1 MPVAS
6 AALTEPPVTRS
17 RFRSRTV
24 PKPTPIHHV
33 GRYLMGNFTVPQQEI
48 VVPDIIDSERLVFA
62 STGTGAQCSPHS
74 GPRSPLSPGPSHSE
88 PPVRTSLGYNLR
100 ESTRSHSTNQDQQDM
115 QVSSQGVSA
124 GEHLEETGRKSE
136 SPSRKRRRISHSTMI
151 DLTVS
156 PGPRAG
162 GGFEPEARPPAR
174 HHHHQPDNRGGMA
187 MGRERKSPATRRRS
201 RDRYPRRHP
210 PRDTREPVR
219 EERENHLPRER
230 QQESRAF
237 QPPTMFPMPLHP
249 ALHSHAPPQP
259 SQQSVLIDIDQVR
272 HQIQGGMPI
281 NVPMSVPPHV
291 IPVCSGHHIPVCGA
305 CSSAQPCPTLLSACT
320 LPDQTCSLQSSAYVP
335 AFTQNNP
342 MFSGCNQPVQYTASP
357 QVLPGCHLH
366 QPPISHCA
374 LHLQQQLGSSMGH
387 TAQLPPQHMPPS
399 TQYLPPTTTAQTYAS
414 NDVRMEPLHHYQ
426 YHPAFHLPPP
436 PPGMVPPQPPPNQSP
451 PHLMPEEPGRP
462 GLRMDIAYRPMDAYP
477 RYGRMGFPRQMS
489 GRRWQPG
496 PSPPAYQGFL
506 LPFLTMIPNASHYGV
521 DIGNEEN
528 AEENYEALLNLAE
541 RLGEAKPRGMSK
553 AKIEDL
559 PSYRYNPDNHQSQQT
574 LCVVCMCDFENRQLL
589 RVLPCNHEFHAK
601 CVDKWLKSNRTCP
614 ICRADAS
621 ELSSPP
627 E

>member
-1 MPVAS
+1 
-6 AALTEPPVTRS
+6 
-17 RFRSRTV
+17 
-24 PKPTPIHHV
+24 
-33 GRYLMGNFTVPQQEI
+33 
-48 VVPDIIDSERLVFA
+48 
-62 STGTGAQCSPHS
+62 
-74 GPRSPLSPGPSHSE
+74 
-88 PPVRTSLGYNLR
+88 
-100 ESTRSHSTNQDQQDM
+100 M
-115 QVSSQGVSA
+115 QVSSQGVSS

-162 GGFEPEARPPAR
+162 GGFEAEARPPPR
-174 HHHHQPDNRGGMA
+174 HHHHHQPDNRGG

-230 QQESRAF
+230 QQEPRSF
-237 QPPTMFPMPLHP
+237 QPPAMFPMPLHP

-320 LPDQTCSLQSSAYVP
+320 LPDQTCSMQSSAYVP
-335 AFTQNNP
+335 AFAQNNP
-342 MFSGCNQPVQYTASP
+342 MFSGCNQYPASP
-357 QVLPGCHLH
+357 QVLPACHLH
-366 QPPISHCA
+366 QPPVSHCA

-387 TAQLPPQHMPPS
+387 AAQLPPQHMPPS

-451 PHLMPEEPGRP
+451 PHLMPEEPG
-462 GLRMDIAYRPMDAYP
+462 LRMDIAYRPMDAYP
-477 RYGRMGFPRQMS
+477 RYGRMGFPRQMT
-489 GRRWQPG
+489 GCRWQPG

-621 ELSSPP
+621 ELASPP